1 MQVVYAGFWR
11 RAVAVLLDS
20 LILMVVN
27 GLLGTIFAFGG
38 DNMLN
43 IGQIIT
49 SFLGIVYYV
58 YFIGNRGQTLGKM
71 IMKIKVVSLDTDKPV
86 GYLKAFLRDIVG
98 KILSGLVFGL
108 GYLWSIRDAKK
119 QTWHDKIA
127 KSVVVRV

>member
-1 MQVVYAGFWR
+1 MEVVYAGFWR
-11 RAVAVLLDS
+11 RAAAVLLDS
-20 LILMVVN
+20 LILTVFN
-27 GLLGTIFAFGG
+27 GLLGTIFTLGG

-49 SFLGIVYYV
+49 SFLSIVYYV

-71 IMKIKVVSLDTDKPV
+71 IMKIKVIGLETQKPI
-86 GYLKAFLRDIVG
+86 GYLKAFLRDIIG

-108 GYLWSIRDAKK
+108 GYLWSIRDKYK
-119 QTWHDKIA
+119 QTWHDKLA